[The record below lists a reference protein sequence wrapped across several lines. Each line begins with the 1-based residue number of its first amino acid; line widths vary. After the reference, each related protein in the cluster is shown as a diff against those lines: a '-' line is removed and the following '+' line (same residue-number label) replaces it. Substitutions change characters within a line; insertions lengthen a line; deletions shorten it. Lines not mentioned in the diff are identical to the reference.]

1 MKTTDKINEIHTK
14 DNESKSLSTI
24 VNLIDKKLEDFKN
37 MMTATN
43 HGDND
48 LFDNSK
54 IANWS
59 MQHENINFTPVTK
72 GRNSILVKQTV
83 DNDILEI
90 LRNSDKTNWDT
101 LDAIRKELRSQGDT
115 ITEIKNHLATESVN
129 PSNETVAR
137 PLEDIL
143 NCGQFISPL
152 IESIYQTANDSSIH
166 AESSIVADEPIITL
180 TPSSLPLSGLMT
192 GGNPDGMGTESL
204 NLDSSAFRPESDSF
218 SHPSSRL
225 NSEQTASGNPGGMS
239 TESQNLDS
247 SAARPESGP
256 TQTTTSTT
264 NDNDVNLP
272 SHNVTTSTD
281 QIQLNSTTA
290 IESQARHALSLLDNG
305 SMADDHP
312 IHLSEELYVSKFSNR
327 TTCDDLK
334 HYISRR

>member
-1 MKTTDKINEIHTK
+1 MAPCFGCNQKFYIKCFGVDHQLLLKLNSSDSCVRFVCGNCLVKQKRKSLSTPINESISEDSHQLNKNIEDLLRLMQTPENCYQNNRIVNDNKEDNNIAIDNIYKLLLKTTDKINEIHTK

-129 PSNETVAR
+129 PSMK
-137 PLEDIL
+137 LW
-143 NCGQFISPL
+143 Q
-152 IESIYQTANDSSIH
+152 
-166 AESSIVADEPIITL
+166 
-180 TPSSLPLSGLMT
+180 
-192 GGNPDGMGTESL
+192 
-204 NLDSSAFRPESDSF
+204 
-218 SHPSSRL
+218 
-225 NSEQTASGNPGGMS
+225 
-239 TESQNLDS
+239 
-247 SAARPESGP
+247 
-256 TQTTTSTT
+256 
-264 NDNDVNLP
+264 
-272 SHNVTTSTD
+272 
-281 QIQLNSTTA
+281 
-290 IESQARHALSLLDNG
+290 
-305 SMADDHP
+305 DH
-312 IHLSEELYVSKFSNR
+312 
-327 TTCDDLK
+327 
-334 HYISRR
+334 

>member
-1 MKTTDKINEIHTK
+1 M
-14 DNESKSLSTI
+14 
-24 VNLIDKKLEDFKN
+24 
-37 MMTATN
+37 
-43 HGDND
+43 
-48 LFDNSK
+48 
-54 IANWS
+54 
-59 MQHENINFTPVTK
+59 
-72 GRNSILVKQTV
+72 
-83 DNDILEI
+83 
-90 LRNSDKTNWDT
+90 
-101 LDAIRKELRSQGDT
+101 
-115 ITEIKNHLATESVN
+115 
-129 PSNETVAR
+129 AR

-225 NSEQTASGNPGGMS
+225 NSGQTASGNPGGMS

-334 HYISRR
+334 HYISHNGGIDASKLNIIRLTKRDQDISLLSFVSFKIETDDTTAIQLLEPGFWPLNCDIKKFVNKKKKSPIIPRIANIQMSDSFFQQTRSSAQST